1 MNVQTVKKNKLP
13 LLIHREEK
21 LANPKSKTM
30 HTSES
35 VQKKTSCVVH
45 FLKGEE
51 APVKRIHYLVSACR
65 FLSQSYFS
73 FVAFAHFYFLPSFV
87 VVIYPSLINPRQR
100 IQIHHLR
107 SKGCC
112 LC

>member
-35 VQKKTSCVVH
+35 VQKK
-45 FLKGEE
+45 
-51 APVKRIHYLVSACR
+51 
-65 FLSQSYFS
+65 
-73 FVAFAHFYFLPSFV
+73 
-87 VVIYPSLINPRQR
+87 
-100 IQIHHLR
+100 HHVLFIF
-107 SKGCC
+107 
-112 LC
+112 